1 MRVVAGTA
9 GGIPLHTPK
18 TDLRPTM
25 DIVKGA
31 IFASLGEFVVDARL
45 LDLFAGA
52 GGLGIEA
59 LSRGARHVVM
69 VESDRVA
76 VASIRKNLE
85 KTRLTGGVQEMDVF
99 SYLDRLA
106 APGSFEI
113 IIADPPYAKK
123 PGDRDFTNELLASD
137 SLRAALAPGGIFVLE
152 HRPGAKLPLKDRWVL
167 IRQKRY
173 GATEVAMLRA
183 SGTGDLDAEGSASA
197 AEETATSDRTLD
209 PAGSEGIE

>member
-1 MRVVAGTA
+1 MRVVAGIA

-25 DIVKGA
+25 DVVKGA
-31 IFASLGEFVVDARL
+31 IFSSLGEYVVDARL

-137 SLRAALAPGGIFVLE
+137 SLRAALAPDGIFVLE

-183 SGTGDLDAEGSASA
+183 SEPGDVAVDGGTSASGK
-197 AEETATSDRTLD
+197 SDASDGTPD
-209 PAGSEGIE
+209 SAGSEG

>member
-1 MRVVAGTA
+1 MG
-9 GGIPLHTPK
+9 
-18 TDLRPTM
+18 
-25 DIVKGA
+25 
-31 IFASLGEFVVDARL
+31 
-45 LDLFAGA
+45 
-52 GGLGIEA
+52 
-59 LSRGARHVVM
+59 
-69 VESDRVA
+69 ESDRVA

-123 PGDRDFTNELLASD
+123 AGDRDFTNELLASD
-137 SLRAALAPGGIFVLE
+137 SLRAALAPDGIFILE

-173 GATEVAMLRA
+173 GATEVAMLRVRHPEEDVAEDTA
-183 SGTGDLDAEGSASA
+183 SEAQEMPIDHPRED
-197 AEETATSDRTLD
+197 
-209 PAGSEGIE
+209 AGSES

>member
-1 MRVVAGTA
+1 
-9 GGIPLHTPK
+9 
-18 TDLRPTM
+18 M

-31 IFASLGEFVVDARL
+31 IFSSLGEAVVNARL

-59 LSRGARHVVM
+59 LSRGAQHVVM

-113 IIADPPYAKK
+113 IIADPPYAK
-123 PGDRDFTNELLASD
+123 
-137 SLRAALAPGGIFVLE
+137 
-152 HRPGAKLPLKDRWVL
+152 
-167 IRQKRY
+167 
-173 GATEVAMLRA
+173 
-183 SGTGDLDAEGSASA
+183 
-197 AEETATSDRTLD
+197 
-209 PAGSEGIE
+209 